1 MITKDRIVAAFDGIA
16 PHIAI
21 LDAAGKIVHVNKAW
35 RRFADENDCADA
47 EAYLGQNYLDIVRR
61 SAWTGDKFALE
72 ALDGIAAVLSGAQQR
87 FSQQYPCHAPGV
99 ERWFLMTATRVSE
112 GGDVVIAHD
121 DVTPWVRPERVTA
134 STEERPKLSL
144 DAGQIGTF
152 EVDLEKEVIVFDS
165 QEAKLLGLPDDM
177 HRLSLADF
185 NRMIM
190 DPETMPFE
198 ARIAK
203 AGDRFADELHL
214 KLPDSSEHWLTFAA
228 AAQTNVRPG
237 ARRYTGLSFD
247 VTERRL
253 NEDRNRLFTREVRHR
268 AKNLLAVVLAIA
280 RQTAGKKDPFRFA
293 DEFTNRITAL
303 SSTLDLLWKSDWRG
317 VDIHD
322 LFKTHFDPF
331 AEARDR
337 VTFAGPSVTVRPEA
351 VQMLGVALHELATN
365 SLKYGALSTLEGRIS
380 IEWRTAPD
388 LPDKEFHLTWLETDG
403 PEVKPPMHKGFG
415 YSVLMEQ
422 AAWALSGK
430 VEVQYPRS
438 GLIWKLWAPLQEI
451 AADLPID

>member
-1 MITKDRIVAAFDGIA
+1 MISKDRIVAAFDGIA
-16 PHIAI
+16 PHVAI
-21 LDAAGKIVHVNKAW
+21 LDATGEIVHVNKAW
-35 RRFADENDCADA
+35 RRFAVENDCADDK
-47 EAYLGQNYLDIVRR
+47 AYLGRNYLDIVRR
-61 SAWTGDKFALE
+61 SACTGDKLALE
-72 ALDGIAAVLSGAQQR
+72 ALEGIAAVLSGAQQR

-99 ERWFLMTATRVSE
+99 ERWFVMTATRVSE
-112 GGDVVIAHD
+112 GGDVVITHD
-121 DVTPWVRPERVTA
+121 DVTPCVCAERVSA
-134 STEERPKLSL
+134 TEERPKLSL
-144 DAGQIGTF
+144 DAAQIGTF

-190 DPETMPFE
+190 DPETMPLE

-228 AAQTNVRPG
+228 AAQTNIRPG
-237 ARRYTGLSFD
+237 ARRYIGLSFD

-303 SSTLDLLWKSDWRG
+303 SSTLDLLWKNDWRG

-322 LFKTHFDPF
+322 LFKTHFEPF

-380 IEWRTAPD
+380 IEWRTAAD

-438 GLIWKLWAPLQEI
+438 GLIWKLWAPLHEI
-451 AADLPID
+451 GADLPIH

>member
-1 MITKDRIVAAFDGIA
+1 MISTDRIVAAFDGIA
-16 PHIAI
+16 PHVAI
-21 LDAAGKIVHVNKAW
+21 LDAAAEIVHVNKAW
-35 RRFADENDCADA
+35 RRFAVENDCADDK
-47 EAYLGQNYLDIVRR
+47 AYLGRNYLDIVRR
-61 SAWTGDKFALE
+61 SACTGDKLAREALE
-72 ALDGIAAVLSGAQQR
+72 GIAAVLSGAQQR
-87 FSQQYPCHAPGV
+87 FIQQYPCHAPGI
-99 ERWFLMTATRVSE
+99 ERWFVMTATRVSE
-112 GGDVVIAHD
+112 GGDVVITHD
-121 DVTPWVRPERVTA
+121 DVTPCVCAERVSA
-134 STEERPKLSL
+134 TEERPKLSL
-144 DAGQIGTF
+144 DAAQIGTF

-228 AAQTNVRPG
+228 AAQTNIRPG
-237 ARRYTGLSFD
+237 ARRYIGLSFD

-322 LFKTHFDPF
+322 LFKTHFEPF

-380 IEWRTAPD
+380 IEWRTAAD
-388 LPDKEFHLTWLETDG
+388 LPDREFHLTWLEMDG

-422 AAWALSGK
+422 VAWALSGK

-438 GLIWKLWAPLQEI
+438 GLIWKLWAPLHEI
-451 AADLPID
+451 GADLPIH

>member
-1 MITKDRIVAAFDGIA
+1 MISTDRIVAAFDGIA
-16 PHIAI
+16 PHVAI
-21 LDAAGKIVHVNKAW
+21 LDATGEIVHVNKAW
-35 RRFADENDCADA
+35 RRFAVENDCADDK
-47 EAYLGQNYLDIVRR
+47 AYLGRNYLDIVRR
-61 SAWTGDKFALE
+61 SACTGDKLAREALE
-72 ALDGIAAVLSGAQQR
+72 GIAAVLSGAQQR
-87 FSQQYPCHAPGV
+87 FIQQYPCHAPGI
-99 ERWFLMTATRVSE
+99 ERWFVMTATRVSE
-112 GGDVVIAHD
+112 GGDVVITHD
-121 DVTPWVRPERVTA
+121 DVTPCVCAERVSA
-134 STEERPKLSL
+134 TEERPKLSL
-144 DAGQIGTF
+144 DAAQIGTF

-228 AAQTNVRPG
+228 TAQTNVRPG
-237 ARRYTGLSFD
+237 ARRYIGLSFD

-322 LFKTHFDPF
+322 LFKTHFEPF

-337 VTFAGPSVTVRPEA
+337 VTLAGPSVTVRPEA

-380 IEWRTAPD
+380 IEWRTAAD
-388 LPDKEFHLTWLETDG
+388 LPDREFHLTWLEMDG

-438 GLIWKLWAPLQEI
+438 GLIWKLWAPLHEI
-451 AADLPID
+451 GADLPIH

>member
-1 MITKDRIVAAFDGIA
+1 MISTDRIVAAFDGIA
-16 PHIAI
+16 PHVAI
-21 LDAAGKIVHVNKAW
+21 LDATGEIVHVNKAW
-35 RRFADENDCADA
+35 RRFAVENDCADDK
-47 EAYLGQNYLDIVRR
+47 AYLGRNYLDIVRR
-61 SAWTGDKFALE
+61 SACTGDKLAREALE
-72 ALDGIAAVLSGAQQR
+72 GIAAVLSGAQQR
-87 FSQQYPCHAPGV
+87 FIQQYPCHAPGI
-99 ERWFLMTATRVSE
+99 ERWFVMTATRVSE
-112 GGDVVIAHD
+112 GGDVVITHD
-121 DVTPWVRPERVTA
+121 DVTPCVCAERVSA
-134 STEERPKLSL
+134 TEERPKLSL
-144 DAGQIGTF
+144 DAAQIGTF

-165 QEAKLLGLPDDM
+165 QEAKLLGLPNDM

-228 AAQTNVRPG
+228 TAQTNVRPG
-237 ARRYTGLSFD
+237 ARRYIGLSFD

-322 LFKTHFDPF
+322 LFKTHFEPF

-337 VTFAGPSVTVRPEA
+337 VTLAGPSVTVRPEA

-380 IEWRTAPD
+380 IEWRTAAD
-388 LPDKEFHLTWLETDG
+388 LPDREFHLTWLEMDG

-438 GLIWKLWAPLQEI
+438 GLIWKLWAPLHEI
-451 AADLPID
+451 GADLPIH

>member
-1 MITKDRIVAAFDGIA
+1 MISKDRIVAAFDGIA
-16 PHIAI
+16 PHVAI
-21 LDAAGKIVHVNKAW
+21 LDATGEIVHVNKAW
-35 RRFADENDCADA
+35 RRFAVENDCADDK
-47 EAYLGQNYLDIVRR
+47 AYLGQNYLDIVRR
-61 SAWTGDKFALE
+61 SACTGDKLALE

-87 FSQQYPCHAPGV
+87 FSQQYPCHAPGI
-99 ERWFLMTATRVSE
+99 ERWFVMTATRVSE
-112 GGDVVIAHD
+112 GGDVVITHD
-121 DVTPWVRPERVTA
+121 DVTPCVRAERVSA
-134 STEERPKLSL
+134 TEERPKLSL
-144 DAGQIGTF
+144 DAAQIGTF

-165 QEAKLLGLPDDM
+165 QEAKLLGLPNDM

-237 ARRYTGLSFD
+237 ARRYIGLSFD

-293 DEFTNRITAL
+293 DEFTSRIAAL

-322 LFKTHFDPF
+322 LFKTHFEPF

-337 VTFAGPSVTVRPEA
+337 VTFAGPSVVVRPEA

-388 LPDKEFHLTWLETDG
+388 LPDKEFHLTWLEMDG
-403 PEVKPPMHKGFG
+403 PEVKPPLHKGFG

-430 VEVQYPRS
+430 VDVQYPRS
-438 GLIWKLWAPLQEI
+438 GLIWKLWAPLHEI
-451 AADLPID
+451 GADLPIH

>member
-1 MITKDRIVAAFDGIA
+1 MISKDRIVAAFDGIA

-21 LDAAGKIVHVNKAW
+21 LDAASKIVHVNEAW
-35 RRFADENDCADA
+35 RRFAVENDCPDPQ
-47 EAYLGQNYLDIVRR
+47 AYLGQNYLNIVRR
-61 SAWTGDKFALE
+61 SASTGDKLAHE

-87 FSQQYPCHAPGV
+87 FSQQYACHAPGV
-99 ERWFLMTATRVSE
+99 ERWFVMTATRASE
-112 GGDVVIAHD
+112 GGDIVIAHD
-121 DVTPWVRPERVTA
+121 AVTPLVRAERVSA
-134 STEERPKLSL
+134 AAEERLKLSL
-144 DAGQIGTF
+144 DAGQMGTF

-165 QEAKLLGLPDDM
+165 QEAKLLGLPEDM

-185 NRMIM
+185 NRMII
-190 DPETMPFE
+190 DPDTMPFE

-214 KLPDSSEHWLTFAA
+214 KLHDSSEHWLTFAA
-228 AAQTNVRPG
+228 TAQTSGRPG
-237 ARRYTGLSFD
+237 AGRYIGLSFD

-253 NEDRNRLFTREVRHR
+253 NEDRNRFFTGEVRHR

-280 RQTAGKKDPFRFA
+280 RQTAGKKDPLIFA
-293 DEFTNRITAL
+293 DEFTNRIAAL
-303 SSTLDLLWKSDWRG
+303 SSTLDLLGKSDWRG

-322 LFKTHFDPF
+322 LFQTHFEPF

-337 VTFAGPSVTVRPEA
+337 VTFAGPSVMVKPEA
-351 VQMLGVALHELATN
+351 VQMLGMALHELATN

-380 IEWRTAPD
+380 VECRTAPD

-403 PEVKPPMHKGFG
+403 PEVKPPTHKGFG

-430 VEVQYPRS
+430 VEAQYSRS
-438 GLIWKLWAPLQEI
+438 GLIWKLWAPLHEI
-451 AADLPID
+451 AADLPI